1 MQNEATSTSNGRN
14 GWVYRVDKFT
24 VPPAARDEF
33 LDRVRRIHR
42 LLETL
47 PGFQDGAVLEQIDS
61 REHLKVV
68 TLAIWENREA
78 FDAARRL
85 VQARYQEE
93 GFDPRELIARLG
105 IEADLGAY
113 HPLGGA

>member
-1 MQNEATSTSNGRN
+1 
-14 GWVYRVDKFT
+14 VDRFT

-47 PGFQDGAVLEQIDS
+47 PGFQDGAVREQIDS
-61 REHLKVV
+61 REHLRIV

-93 GFDPRELIARLG
+93 GFEPRELIARLG
-105 IEADLGAY
+105 IEADLGADQ
-113 HPLGGA
+113 PLGGA